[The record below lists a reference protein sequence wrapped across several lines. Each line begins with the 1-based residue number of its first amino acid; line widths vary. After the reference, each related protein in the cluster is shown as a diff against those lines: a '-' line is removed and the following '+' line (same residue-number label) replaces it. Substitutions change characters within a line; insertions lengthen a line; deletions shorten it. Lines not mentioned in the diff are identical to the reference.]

1 MGWVYNLHTPDPNSE
16 VTRVIAI
23 CLVFSITAFLA
34 VCLRF
39 FVRLRTKRTPW
50 IDDYAVLASSILT
63 LTYAGITI
71 ARGSTRRLAEIMYTD
86 VQQRQDG
93 ARD

>member
-16 VTRVIAI
+16 VPRVIAI

-50 IDDYAVLASSILT
+50 IDDYAVLASSVLT
-63 LTYAGITI
+63 FAYAGITI
-71 ARGSTRRLAEIMYTD
+71 ARELA
-86 VQQRQDG
+86 R
-93 ARD
+93 